1 MKSKAAVFAA
11 TILITLPLVTLAAKK
26 PTQYAE
32 LFFAIVNDENDRP
45 IHNASIVLHE
55 VDEKGRQAGAGVE
68 LKTDPD
74 GKASFAGAAYGKLRI
89 QVIARG
95 FQTFGRDFVIDQ
107 PKQEYTIR
115 IKRPG
120 QQYSIYD
127 K

>member
-1 MKSKAAVFAA
+1 MKRKAAVLAA
-11 TILITLPLVTLAAKK
+11 TALLCLPQVTLAAKK
-26 PTQYAE
+26 PTQYSE
-32 LFFAIVNDENDRP
+32 LFFAILNDENSRP
-45 IHNASIVLHE
+45 IRNASIVLHE
-55 VDEKGRQAGAGVE
+55 VDEKGRQARSGVE

-74 GKASFAGAAYGKLRI
+74 GKASFAAAPYGKLRI

-95 FQTFGRDFVIDQ
+95 FQTFGQDFVIDQ